1 MIITRNISPKQR
13 RKGKQRENG
22 GHEMDK
28 NFERLFD
35 SVEKLRTKQT
45 EKEQTDSKIS
55 EVRKKAISH
64 FNHISEEY
72 REQEDRINE
81 KMERAETENQENK
94 ERIVELTTQQLQAEI
109 DGKQFDKTEEL
120 DRLRADVTNYPLKVE
135 AMARIREGIVI
146 SSRALCTLEEYEREW
161 QQLEYKRNSI
171 NSEIQSIIADIAKN
185 DLMFCSATTEI
196 VPGRRYFLP
205 DDIKATYDRMRKE
218 DDNE

>member
-1 MIITRNISPKQR
+1 
-13 RKGKQRENG
+13 
-22 GHEMDK
+22 MDK